1 MCFGLPGQDE
11 PPLVL
16 DGGTTLMVD
25 YLGEE
30 LQELIPSAFFKSMGL
45 TGVSTALGGAFVGM
59 SNPRAAQVAAEW
71 PGANMGG
78 LILVVDTGL
87 FVPEREFRAGVDN
100 LVRGVRETMAPLRG
114 YEEATL
120 PGTIE
125 FRKEREYARTG
136 VPVGVEDLEQLNR
149 LAAEFGIPPLA

>member
-11 PPLVL
+11 PPIVL
-16 DGGTTLMVD
+16 DGGTTLMVE

-45 TGVSTALGGAFVGM
+45 TGVSTALGGTFVGM
-59 SNPRAAQVAAEW
+59 SNSRAAQVAAKW
-71 PGANMGG
+71 SGASTGG

-87 FVPEREFRAGVDN
+87 FVPEKEFRAGIDN
-100 LVRGVRETMAPLRG
+100 LVRGVRETMTPLRG

-125 FRKEREYARTG
+125 FRKEREYGRTG
-136 VPVGVEDLEQLNR
+136 VPLGVEDLEQLNR
-149 LAAEFGIPPLA
+149 LAEELRISPLV